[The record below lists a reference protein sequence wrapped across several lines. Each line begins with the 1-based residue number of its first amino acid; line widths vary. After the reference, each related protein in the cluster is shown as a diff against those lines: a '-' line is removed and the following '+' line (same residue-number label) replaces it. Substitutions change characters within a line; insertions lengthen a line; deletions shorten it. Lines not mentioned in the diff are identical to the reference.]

1 MLRFRIQRVSLLLL
15 AACALAI
22 LLSAGHAIAQS
33 DPNDVPLGDVA
44 RQLREKKPSGEPVI
58 DDDNLTQ
65 VIREAQS
72 VRSAELAGR
81 SGPILTY
88 VMAGESKGFQV
99 SAPDATCSL
108 SFNTNA
114 RALLSSQ
121 YAQMVLP
128 ASDLSKLTGPA
139 TMEGDAL
146 TVSVFNGTDW
156 HISEIAVAVMIV
168 RKNAPQDMSLSGG
181 ASGLDRANPALEQS
195 EVRPEKKPDQTIIY
209 RMRAA
214 ASPLTMAVFSAPL
227 NLSIDPGD
235 EWHWALVE
243 AKGYPPQNY
252 AAGASSTA
260 AGTATLPSSP
270 ISPGLLAP
278 LYQQADPLSQNPQ

>member
-1 MLRFRIQRVSLLLL
+1 MLRFRIARFPFLLL
-15 AACALAI
+15 AAGVLAI
-22 LLSAGHAIAQS
+22 LLSAEHAMAQS
-33 DPNDVPLGDVA
+33 DSNDVPLGDVA
-44 RQLREKKPSGEPVI
+44 RQLREKRSPSEPVI

-65 VIREAQS
+65 VIKEAQS
-72 VRSAELAGR
+72 VRSAELGG
-81 SGPILTY
+81 SNGPILTY

-128 ASDLSKLTGPA
+128 ASELSKLTGPA

-146 TVSVFNGTDW
+146 TVSLFNGTDW
-156 HISEIAVAVMIV
+156 HVSEIAVAIMVV
-168 RKNAPQDMSLSGG
+168 RKNAPPDMSLSGG
-181 ASGLDRANPALEQS
+181 PGLGRANPALEQA
-195 EVRPEKKPDQTIIY
+195 EVRPEKKPDQTVIY
-209 RMRAA
+209 KMRAA
-214 ASPLTMAVFSAPL
+214 ASPLAMTVFSAPINL
-227 NLSIDPGD
+227 NLDSGD

-252 AAGASSTA
+252 A
-260 AGTATLPSSP
+260 GTASESAARSSTLPSNQ

-278 LYQQADPLSQNPQ
+278 LYQEADPLPQNPQR